1 MMDIE
6 VLKERERRKGAK
18 EIQREKMQ
26 LLRANGRI
34 KAFNVPLGSS
44 FRWML
49 TVHKGS
55 CDPKLRLANSFIF
68 KSNCLIITKY

>member
-1 MMDIE
+1 MMEIE
-6 VLKERERRKGAK
+6 VLKEEKGAK

-44 FRWML
+44 F
-49 TVHKGS
+49 GG
-55 CDPKLRLANSFIF
+55 C
-68 KSNCLIITKY
+68 